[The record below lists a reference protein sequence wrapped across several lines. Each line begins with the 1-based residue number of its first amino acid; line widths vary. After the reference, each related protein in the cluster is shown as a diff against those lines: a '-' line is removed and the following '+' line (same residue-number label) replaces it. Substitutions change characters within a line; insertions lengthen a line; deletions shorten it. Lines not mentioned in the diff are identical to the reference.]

1 MMTPE
6 MISAIIA
13 LIVMIGSI
21 LTVWVKINIKLKEM
35 EMKILEI
42 SHKIEQI
49 DQERVDILKLIEK
62 NNERIWQKLDSIAEK
77 LDEKFNV
84 LTVLKTEHDQIKN
97 NCLKK

>member
-1 MMTPE
+1 MTSE

-13 LIVMIGSI
+13 LTVMIGSI
-21 LTVWVKINIKLKEM
+21 LTVWVKLNIKLKEM
-35 EMKILEI
+35 EMRILEI

-49 DQERVDILKLIEK
+49 DQERGDILKLIEK
-62 NNERIWQKLDSIAEK
+62 NNERIWQKLDSISEK

-84 LTVLKTEHDQIKN
+84 LTVIKTEHEQFKN

>member
-1 MMTPE
+1 
-6 MISAIIA
+6 
-13 LIVMIGSI
+13 
-21 LTVWVKINIKLKEM
+21 M
-35 EMKILEI
+35 EMRILEI

-49 DQERVDILKLIEK
+49 DQERVDIFKLIEK

-84 LTVLKTEHDQIKN
+84 LTVLKTEHDQIKH

>member
-1 MMTPE
+1 
-6 MISAIIA
+6 
-13 LIVMIGSI
+13 MIGSI
-21 LTVWVKINIKLKEM
+21 LTVWVKLNIKLKEM
-35 EMKILEI
+35 EMRILEI

-62 NNERIWQKLDSIAEK
+62 NNERIWQKLDSISEK

-84 LTVLKTEHDQIKN
+84 LTVLKTEHEQFKN

>member
-21 LTVWVKINIKLKEM
+21 LTVWVKLNIKLKE
-35 EMKILEI
+35 
-42 SHKIEQI
+42 
-49 DQERVDILKLIEK
+49 LIEK
-62 NNERIWQKLDSIAEK
+62 NNERIWQKLDSISEK

-84 LTVLKTEHDQIKN
+84 LTILKTEHDQFKN

>member
-1 MMTPE
+1 
-6 MISAIIA
+6 
-13 LIVMIGSI
+13 
-21 LTVWVKINIKLKEM
+21 M

-49 DQERVDILKLIEK
+49 DQERVDIFKLIEK
-62 NNERIWQKLDSIAEK
+62 NNERIWQKLDLISEK

>member
-1 MMTPE
+1 MMTAE

-21 LTVWVKINIKLKEM
+21 LTVWVKLNIKLKEM
-35 EMKILEI
+35 EMRILEI

-62 NNERIWQKLDSIAEK
+62 NNERIWQKLDSISEK

-84 LTVLKTEHDQIKN
+84 LTVIKTEHEQFKN